1 MEVFQPTDCH
11 YLVLFFLFAEA
22 FFFRSLVTP
31 ECFFWSKIGG
41 SFSDDSEWGYIL
53 LIAAPTPAL
62 SSSSRSRERERG
74 ERDDDVV
81 CLLMSCFLC
90 AFFNGE

>member
-41 SFSDDSEWGYIL
+41 SFSDDSDWGYIL

-62 SSSSRSRERERG
+62 SSSSSRARERERE
-74 ERDDDVV
+74 EREMMMWCVY
-81 CLLMSCFLC
+81 
-90 AFFNGE
+90 